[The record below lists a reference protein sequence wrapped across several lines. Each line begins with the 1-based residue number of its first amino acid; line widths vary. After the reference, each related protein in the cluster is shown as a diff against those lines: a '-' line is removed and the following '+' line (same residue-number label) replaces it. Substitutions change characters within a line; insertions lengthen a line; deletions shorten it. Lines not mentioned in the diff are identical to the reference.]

1 MANTCFRR
9 KISRLSPSISY
20 FSKLFLRPI
29 SFTDL
34 EIDLKVTRALRKNG
48 IRQPT
53 DIQIQAYKSLMSGES
68 AVLNSSTG
76 SGKTLAYALPIVQ
89 GIINLKKN
97 KEKLPRPYALII
109 VPNIELSYQVCNTFR
124 SLLSVNVCVA
134 SEQLPLKLKE
144 ADVVVTTA
152 TYVSTYPLDVLNET
166 RTVVIDEAD
175 MLIAKKVGK
184 HGNRDPL
191 FVLIFHLL
199 KEENFYLIPGLT
211 SRKRQFVFVGATMP
225 DSLNKKSKKALPY
238 IRKWVPDLKLLQ
250 GENTHKFVSSLDM
263 EFVHVLEGNKIK
275 HLLDSI
281 QTFYNTNS
289 LQTFRVLIFVNKVHT
304 VSSLHQTLSSAT
316 VKDIE
321 TEPDNNQF
329 PDVLMAFQ
337 REWKDCIFA
346 LHKNISV
353 EERLSTLH
361 YFSALPKALLVTTD
375 VSARGLDFP
384 DVDLVIQYDFST
396 NIVDVLHRAGRTA
409 RMGKRGKVI
418 NFITERDETL
428 ALALRQAIEEKRP
441 LDYLFSRNR
450 NFGRKVKEIKQSEE
464 AADIAST

>member
-1 MANTCFRR
+1 
-9 KISRLSPSISY
+9 
-20 FSKLFLRPI
+20 
-29 SFTDL
+29 
-34 EIDLKVTRALRKNG
+34 
-48 IRQPT
+48 
-53 DIQIQAYKSLMSGES
+53 MS
-68 AVLNSSTG
+68 A
-76 SGKTLAYALPIVQ
+76 
-89 GIINLKKN
+89 
-97 KEKLPRPYALII
+97 
-109 VPNIELSYQVCNTFR
+109 
-124 SLLSVNVCVA
+124 NVCVA
-134 SEQLPLKLKE
+134 SEQSPLKLKE
-144 ADVVVTTA
+144 TEVVVTTA
-152 TYVSTYPLDVLNET
+152 SYVSTYPLDVLNET

-184 HGNRDPL
+184 HGYRDPL

-225 DSLNKKSKKALPY
+225 DSLNRKSKKALPY

-275 HLLDSI
+275 HLVDSI
-281 QTFYNTNS
+281 QTFYSTNS
-289 LQTFRVLIFVNKVHT
+289 LQTFRVLIFVNKVRT
-304 VSSLHQTLSSAT
+304 VSSVHQTLSLAT
-316 VKDIE
+316 LKDIE
-321 TEPDNNQF
+321 TEPDNSQF

-346 LHKNISV
+346 LHKNITV

-361 YFSALPKALLVTTD
+361 YFSALPRALLVTTD

-409 RMGKRGKVI
+409 RMGKQGK
-418 NFITERDETL
+418 
-428 ALALRQAIEEKRP
+428 
-441 LDYLFSRNR
+441 
-450 NFGRKVKEIKQSEE
+450 GM
-464 AADIAST
+464 